1 MIMGFKEIVAADID
15 RVFLNPN
22 EFGEMHRLD
31 DVELCAVI
39 STNQTKQRSKVQ
51 SRNFEGLHG
60 EFMTVNIKKS
70 DFPRIPKQ
78 GENIRLDGKL
88 YKVSEC
94 RDNMGMLYIELAA
107 YRMGGAG

>member
-1 MIMGFKEIVAADID
+1 MGFHEIVTADID
-15 RVFLNPN
+15 RVFLNLN
-22 EFGEMHRLD
+22 EFGEKHRLD
-31 DVELCAVI
+31 DVELIAVI
-39 STNQTKQRSKVQ
+39 STSQTKQRANVQ

-60 EFMTVNIKKS
+60 DFMTVNIKKS

-88 YKVSEC
+88 FKVSEC